1 MKKLLILLCAVLL
14 LCGCA
19 EQTAVQPETAA
30 DSEPIATLGSVLGEG
45 AEIYSSAY
53 NEDRYVC
60 VFGKDGAMLRAVA
73 RLTPEAYQALRDGS
87 ESAELLAAMET
98 ESVEDLTAAMP
109 RQAELDRLVGKTG
122 GELLD
127 DGWEI
132 VGHTIYNDFMSS
144 TVFYLVKGF
153 YSYTVQFD
161 EAVSVDENFS
171 EADAMRPLTI
181 ASVTCDGVSEHCVD
195 LNDLEQ

>member
-19 EQTAVQPETAA
+19 EQTAVQPDTEA
-30 DSEPIATLGSVLGEG
+30 DSEPIATLGSVLGKG
-45 AEIYSSAY
+45 AEIYASAY

>member
-19 EQTAVQPETAA
+19 EQTAVQPDTAA
-30 DSEPIATLGSVLGEG
+30 DSEPIATLGSVLGKG
-45 AEIYSSAY
+45 AEIYASAY

>member
-45 AEIYSSAY
+45 AEIYASAY
-53 NEDRYVC
+53 NEDHYVC

-73 RLTPEAYQALRDGS
+73 RLTPEAYQALRGGS

-181 ASVTCDGVSEHCVD
+181 ASVTCDGVSERCID

>member
-14 LCGCA
+14 LGGCA
-19 EQTAVQPETAA
+19 EQTAMQPDTAA

-45 AEIYSSAY
+45 AEIYASAY

-60 VFGKDGAMLRAVA
+60 VFEQDGAMLRAVA

-171 EADAMRPLTI
+171 EADAMRPLTV
-181 ASVTCDGVSEHCVD
+181 ASVTCDGVSEHCID

>member
-19 EQTAVQPETAA
+19 EQTAVQPDTAA

-60 VFGKDGAMLRAVA
+60 VFEHDGAMLRAVA

-98 ESVEDLTAAMP
+98 ESVEDLTAGMP
-109 RQAELDRLVGKTG
+109 KQPELDRLVGKTG

-171 EADAMRPLTI
+171 EADAMRPLTV

>member
-19 EQTAVQPETAA
+19 EQTAVQPDTAA
-30 DSEPIATLGSVLGEG
+30 DSEPIATLGSVLGKG
-45 AEIYSSAY
+45 AEIYASAY
-53 NEDRYVC
+53 NEDHYVC

>member
-19 EQTAVQPETAA
+19 EQTAVQPDTEA

-45 AEIYSSAY
+45 AEIYASAY

>member
-30 DSEPIATLGSVLGEG
+30 DSEPIATLGSVLGKG
-45 AEIYSSAY
+45 AEIYASAY

>member
-19 EQTAVQPETAA
+19 EQTAVQPDTAA

-60 VFGKDGAMLRAVA
+60 VFEQDGAMLRAVA

-109 RQAELDRLVGKTG
+109 RQAELDRLVGRTG

-153 YSYTVQFD
+153 YSYTVRFD
-161 EAVSVDENFS
+161 EAVNVDENFS

>member
-19 EQTAVQPETAA
+19 EQTAVQPDTAA
-30 DSEPIATLGSVLGEG
+30 DSEPIATLGSVLGKG
-45 AEIYSSAY
+45 AEIYASAY

-161 EAVSVDENFS
+161 ETVSVDENFS

>member
-30 DSEPIATLGSVLGEG
+30 DSEPITTLGSVLGEG

-60 VFGKDGAMLRAVA
+60 VFEQDGAMLRAVA

-144 TVFYLVKGF
+144 TAFYLVKGF

>member
-19 EQTAVQPETAA
+19 EQTAVQPDTAA
-30 DSEPIATLGSVLGEG
+30 DSEPIATLGSVLGKG
-45 AEIYSSAY
+45 AEIYASAY
-53 NEDRYVC
+53 NEDHYVC
-60 VFGKDGAMLRAVA
+60 VFGKDGAMLRTVA
-73 RLTPEAYQALRDGS
+73 RLTPEAYQALRGGS

-144 TVFYLVKGF
+144 TVFYLVKGY
-153 YSYTVQFD
+153 YSYSVQFD
-161 EAVSVDENFS
+161 EAVNVDENFS

>member
-45 AEIYSSAY
+45 AEIYASAY

>member
-19 EQTAVQPETAA
+19 EQTAVQPDTAA

>member
-153 YSYTVQFD
+153 YSYTVRFD
-161 EAVSVDENFS
+161 EAVNVDENFS